1 MFLFE
6 WSAKA
11 KPCVGQGGVTP
22 SRMKKEE
29 GGVEGS
35 RDVISERD
43 QSSDEKLAQGVT
55 CAKICREN
63 LWPD

>member
-22 SRMKKEE
+22 SSMKKEE

-43 QSSDEKLAQGVT
+43 QSSDE
-55 CAKICREN
+55 
-63 LWPD
+63 